1 MSRTILLGGSGFFG
15 PVILQKDPDIISVGR
30 TKPPIECKNEHIQI
44 NDLSE
49 LYKLDDISF
58 DKVIFLIGSSNH
70 HEINL
75 SDNMGI
81 DLNVN
86 LLNQALSYFSK
97 RKLKKFICFT
107 TILLYDQNQLSL
119 PVSEDQKIN
128 PYINKYVFSKYLSE
142 QVVNFILMRFLQSL

>member
-97 RKLKKFICFT
+97 RKLKNSYASPQYFFMI
-107 TILLYDQNQLSL
+107 
-119 PVSEDQKIN
+119 KI
-128 PYINKYVFSKYLSE
+128 S
-142 QVVNFILMRFLQSL
+142 

>member
-1 MSRTILLGGSGFFG
+1 
-15 PVILQKDPDIISVGR
+15 
-30 TKPPIECKNEHIQI
+30 
-44 NDLSE
+44 
-49 LYKLDDISF
+49 
-58 DKVIFLIGSSNH
+58 
-70 HEINL
+70 
-75 SDNMGI
+75 MGI

-119 PVSEDQKIN
+119 LVSEDQKIN

-142 QVVNFILMRFLQSL
+142 QVVNFYSNEVHFNHCKIKQYIWIYTT